1 MTRIFD
7 ALRKVQAAHSAV
19 APAAPVTPVAP
30 VPPPA
35 AHPAPPPPALAAH
48 ARPASPAHTVGSP
61 VSPAGFAALPHVET
75 VVPPRLP
82 DEVARELMMLRI
94 RLDAMFEE
102 RTSRVVMFVS
112 SQSSE
117 GTSTVAAEFA
127 IALATDGRQRVLLA
141 DFHARR
147 PILAERLG
155 LDPDAAAPAQRPHLR
170 LGETPELAVLRID
183 ERSVRNGALHPEWA
197 RSRMTAVASLYDWVV
212 IDGPPVLE
220 SPDAVEIAALADGV
234 VLVVQAGVAKR
245 PVVARAADL
254 LRRGGA
260 RVLGTVLNRRRLE
273 IPEFIYRRI

>member
-7 ALRKVQAAHSAV
+7 ALRKVQAAHSAM
-19 APAAPVTPVAP
+19 APVAP
-30 VPPPA
+30 VAPLPPPA
-35 AHPAPPPPALAAH
+35 AHPAPPPPAVAPVAH
-48 ARPASPAHTVGSP
+48 ARPASPAHTVASP
-61 VSPAGFAALPHVET
+61 VGPAGFAALPHVET
-75 VVPPRLP
+75 VVPPQLP
-82 DEVARELMMLRI
+82 EEAMREFTMLRI

-102 RTSRVVMFVS
+102 RSSRVVMFVS

-127 IALATDGRQRVLLA
+127 IALATEGRQRVLLA
-141 DFHARR
+141 DFNARR

-155 LDPDAAAPAQRPHLR
+155 LDPDATTPAQRPHLR

-220 SPDAVEIAALADGV
+220 SPDAIEIAALADGV